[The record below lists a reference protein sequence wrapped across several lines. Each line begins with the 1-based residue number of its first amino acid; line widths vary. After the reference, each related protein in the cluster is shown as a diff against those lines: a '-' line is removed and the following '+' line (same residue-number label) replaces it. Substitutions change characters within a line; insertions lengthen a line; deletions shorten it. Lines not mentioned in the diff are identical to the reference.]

1 MNNLI
6 RIMAGALCAVL
17 VLAACTK
24 NDPADQD
31 QRVPL
36 VFHAL
41 SQTADVK
48 AGEGTNAFPYDN
60 FGIWGIARKSG
71 ESDSDYVLWEAAA
84 LTQVDKV
91 TVGSTTAY
99 KPVDDA
105 YWVSGY
111 TYHFIGL
118 APFTADGKAASTPII
133 GTDRPIEPTFSTNSG
148 DAMTFS
154 YDLSGNY
161 TAGNYT
167 FDLMAAVA
175 EATVTGSASS
185 HTSSQRLT
193 FWHLFSKININVA
206 FKDGANTFTGTVDK
220 VRLQMDKDVSYTISF
235 NAEKQLN
242 VATDAGAM
250 NQAEVTFAK
259 SESTN
264 AVPASLHIVPQASAN
279 MRLFLDY
286 TIGSGENSFSLKDIE
301 VNLSAA
307 GTPATYGYNES
318 YNWNITIGPKEDI
331 SFKVTVASWD
341 EQQVGNDIVIP

>member
-1 MNNLI
+1 MNHLI
-6 RIMAGALCAVL
+6 RILVGSLCAAL
-17 VLAACTK
+17 VAGACTK
-24 NDPADQD
+24 NDSAEQD
-31 QRVPL
+31 QQVPM
-36 VFHAL
+36 VFHAS
-41 SQTADVK
+41 SQAADVK
-48 AGEGTNAFPYDN
+48 AGEGTNPFPYDN
-60 FGIWGIARKSG
+60 FGIWGIARMSG
-71 ESDSDYVLWEAAA
+71 ESDYVLWEAAA
-84 LTQVDKV
+84 LTRVDKV

-105 YWVSGY
+105 YWVTGY

-118 APFTADGKAASTPII
+118 APFTADGKAESTPII
-133 GTDRPIEPTFSTNSG
+133 GTDRPIEPTFSTSSG

-220 VRLQMDKDVSYTISF
+220 VRLQMDKDVAYTISF

-242 VATDAGAM
+242 VATDAGTM
-250 NQAEVTFAK
+250 NPAEVTFAK

-264 AVPASLHIVPQASAN
+264 AVPASLHIVPQASEN

-307 GTPATYGYNES
+307 GNPDIYGYNES

-331 SFKVTVASWD
+331 SFAVTVAPWT

>member
-1 MNNLI
+1 M
-6 RIMAGALCAVL
+6 
-17 VLAACTK
+17 
-24 NDPADQD
+24 
-31 QRVPL
+31 
-36 VFHAL
+36 VFHAS
-41 SQTADVK
+41 SQAADVK
-48 AGEGTNAFPYDN
+48 AGEGKNDFPYAN

-71 ESDSDYVLWEAAA
+71 ESDYVLWEAAA

-91 TVGSTTAY
+91 TEGSTTAY

-105 YWVSGY
+105 YWVKGY
-111 TYHFIGL
+111 TYHFIAL
-118 APFTADGKAASTPII
+118 APFGVG
-133 GTDRPIEPTFSTNSG
+133 GTPTFSTDPT

-161 TAGNYT
+161 TAGNYS

-220 VRLQMDKDVSYTISF
+220 VRLQMDKDVAYTISF

-242 VATDAGAM
+242 VATDAGTM
-250 NQAEVTFAK
+250 NPAEVTFAK

-307 GTPATYGYNES
+307 GNPATYGYNES

-331 SFKVTVASWD
+331 SFNVTVAPWT

>member
-1 MNNLI
+1 MNHLI
-6 RIMAGALCAVL
+6 RILVGSLCAAL
-17 VLAACTK
+17 VAGACTK
-24 NDPADQD
+24 NDSAEQD
-31 QRVPL
+31 QQVPM

-41 SQTADVK
+41 SQAADVK
-48 AGEGTNAFPYDN
+48 VGEGTNAFPYDN

-71 ESDSDYVLWEAAA
+71 ESDYVLWEAAA

-99 KPVDDA
+99 KPATDA

-133 GTDRPIEPTFSTNSG
+133 GTDRPIEPTFSTSSG

-161 TAGNYT
+161 TAGKYT

-220 VRLQMDKDVSYTISF
+220 VRLQMDKDVAYTISF
-235 NAEKQLN
+235 NADKQLN
-242 VATDAGAM
+242 VATDAGTK
-250 NQAEVTFAK
+250 NQAEVIFAK

-264 AVPASLHIVPQASAN
+264 AIPASLHIVPQACEN

-307 GTPATYGYNES
+307 GNPDKYGYNES
-318 YNWNITIGPKEDI
+318 YNWNIIIGPKEDI
-331 SFKVTVASWD
+331 SFNVTVAPWI

>member
-1 MNNLI
+1 MNHLI
-6 RIMAGALCAVL
+6 RILVGSLCAAL
-17 VLAACTK
+17 VAGACTK

-41 SQTADVK
+41 SQAADVK
-48 AGEGTNAFPYDN
+48 AGGGTNAFPYDN

-71 ESDSDYVLWEAAA
+71 ESDYVLWEAAA
-84 LTQVDKV
+84 LTKVDKV
-91 TVGSTTAY
+91 TVGSTTAF
-99 KPVDDA
+99 KPVSDA
-105 YWVSGY
+105 FWVSGY

-118 APFTADGKAASTPII
+118 APFTADGTAAGTPII
-133 GTDRPIEPTFSTNSG
+133 GATGSPIQPTFSTSSG

-161 TAGNYT
+161 TASNYT

-175 EATVTGSASS
+175 EETVTGTASS
-185 HTSSQRLT
+185 HSSSQALT

-206 FKDGANTFTGTVDK
+206 FKDGENTFDGTVDK
-220 VRLQMDKDVSYTISF
+220 VRLQMDKDVAYTISF
-235 NAEKQLN
+235 NADKQLN
-242 VATDAGAM
+242 VATDAGTK
-250 NQAEVTFAK
+250 NQAEVIFAK
-259 SESTN
+259 NESTN
-264 AVPASLHIVPQASAN
+264 AVPASLHIVPQESAN

-301 VNLSAA
+301 VNLSAT
-307 GTPATYGYNES
+307 GNPATYGYNES

-331 SFKVTVASWD
+331 SFAVTVASWENVNAGD
-341 EQQVGNDIVIP
+341 EIVIP